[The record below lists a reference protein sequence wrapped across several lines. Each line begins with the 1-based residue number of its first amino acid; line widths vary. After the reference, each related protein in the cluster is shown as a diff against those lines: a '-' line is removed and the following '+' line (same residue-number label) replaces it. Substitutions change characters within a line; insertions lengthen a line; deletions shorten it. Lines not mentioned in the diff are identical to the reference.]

1 MRKYIEVELNIVM
14 LEAQD
19 IITGS
24 FPGFAGTEDGFDN
37 PNTEGQFVGD

>member
-24 FPGFAGTEDGFDN
+24 FPGFAGTEDDFGD

>member
-19 IITGS
+19 VITMS
-24 FPGFAGTEDGFDN
+24 GFAGTEDDFGD
-37 PNTEGQFVGD
+37 PNTEGQFVGS